1 MAKKTTISFSLENR
15 KKTDDDVRIS
25 RIVGDSVYG
34 YRQLNILPHKY
45 RCELLPEKRNF
56 SVDLTSDGVYEFA
69 IYRYLR
75 PSMECVSISVK
86 YFILV
91 DGEIEY
97 IKNTEVAEMILW
109 FDEILGKEIH
119 QAIKV

>member
-1 MAKKTTISFSLENR
+1 
-15 KKTDDDVRIS
+15 
-25 RIVGDSVYG
+25 
-34 YRQLNILPHKY
+34 
-45 RCELLPEKRNF
+45 
-56 SVDLTSDGVYEFA
+56 
-69 IYRYLR
+69 
-75 PSMECVSISVK
+75 MECVSISVK

>member
-69 IYRYLR
+69 IYRYSAICLMPFFGGR
-75 PSMECVSISVK
+75 RFFHSAKARSAFSRVLQKYIFSNPSFNK
-86 YFILV
+86 RR
-91 DGEIEY
+91 
-97 IKNTEVAEMILW
+97 
-109 FDEILGKEIH
+109 
-119 QAIKV
+119 